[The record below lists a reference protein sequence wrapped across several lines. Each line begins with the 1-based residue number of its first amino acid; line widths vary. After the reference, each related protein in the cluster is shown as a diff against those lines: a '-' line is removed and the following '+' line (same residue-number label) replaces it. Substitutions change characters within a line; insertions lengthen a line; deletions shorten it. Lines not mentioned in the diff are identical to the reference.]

1 MTDPNT
7 INNILEGLIQR
18 TTDDRLQWSAT
29 VKDDR
34 FIASIQAIS
43 VAIEEQYSGAYRLEI
58 LDEGGRLV
66 EILDRDNATQAQERM
81 LEQIYVQARRSAI
94 GGQRTL
100 EKLAAAL
107 NLGL

>member
-7 INNILEGLIQR
+7 IKTILEGLIQR

-43 VAIEEQYSGAYRLEI
+43 VAIEEQYPGAYRLEI

-66 EILDRDNATQAQERM
+66 EILDRDNATQAQE
-81 LEQIYVQARRSAI
+81 
-94 GGQRTL
+94 
-100 EKLAAAL
+100 LAAAL